1 MEKIRV
7 AIVDD
12 QHIFRQSLGLL
23 VGSIPGFELVAD
35 AAGGTEYLKILET
48 MPRLPDV
55 TLLDMSMPGMNGI
68 ELNNILQEKYP
79 QVKIVILSVNLQ
91 HRLISKMIAEGAD
104 AYLVKNCDK
113 DELVTAIQAVHKTG
127 FYINLQ
133 TMQALQHYSVSKNK
147 QYQYLNATATTI
159 TKREKEVLEMICNE
173 FSAAEIAGKLYLS
186 VRTVE
191 GHRNK
196 LILKTGARNTAG
208 LVIFAIKSGLYN
220 VGI

>member
-1 MEKIRV
+1 M

-23 VGSIPGFELVAD
+23 ISSVPGFELVAE
-35 AAGGTEYLKILET
+35 AAGGPEYLEILNT
-48 MPRLPDV
+48 LPRLPHV

-68 ELNNILQEKYP
+68 ELNSILQEKYP
-79 QVKIVILSVNLQ
+79 EVKIVILSVNLQ
-91 HRLISKMIAEGAD
+91 DRLISKMITEGAD

-113 DELVTAIQAVHKTG
+113 DELITAIQAVYKAG

-133 TMQALQHYSVSKNK
+133 TMQALQHYSDSKSR
-147 QYQYLNATATTI
+147 QHQYLNATATDI
-159 TKREKEVLEMICNE
+159 TRREKEVLEMICKE
-173 FSAAEIAGKLYLS
+173 LSAAEIASKLYLS

-191 GHRNK
+191 GHRNN

-208 LVIFAIKSGLYN
+208 LVIFAVKSGLYN